1 MIRSLRYALTSRDK
15 ALPLSTRKPWSGAT
29 VSLVMHCLLVGFV
42 LWSAQRAD
50 QSRRPR
56 SGATLPPPIPMVLL
70 PPPPIPD
77 GQRRVDQPISRP
89 PPDAVQAQEDAR
101 AKVREEAPDLAP
113 AEEAA
118 QPPPEEEPEPETM
131 ASTPPPPPDAPAEQ
145 PTIESEAQRLFGR
158 PKLQAQ
164 PDPNQMGARL
174 GQLSEEEAAA
184 RRSCVPKPRTPG
196 RQIEMAEMIGR
207 VWFDEAHTRPL
218 AGAYLQMI
226 GTPYST
232 YSDNAG
238 RYRLIFD
245 ASLVDECRTQYVRV
259 VAAGYSGKNLVLGLG
274 AGTNDI
280 VMGH

>member
-1 MIRSLRYALTSRDK
+1 MRYPLGGRNK
-15 ALPLSTRKPWSGAT
+15 PLPLSTRKPWSGAT
-29 VSLVMHCLLVGFV
+29 ASFVMHVLLVGVV
-42 LWSAQRAD
+42 LWAARRAD
-50 QSRRPR
+50 QAQRPR
-56 SGATLPPPIPMVLL
+56 SGSALPPPISMVYL
-70 PPPPIPD
+70 PPPPIPE
-77 GQRRVDQPISRP
+77 GQRRIEQPISRP
-89 PPDAVQAQEDAR
+89 PPDAIQAQDDAR
-101 AKVREEAPDLAP
+101 AKIREEAPDLAP
-113 AEEAA
+113 VESAA
-118 QPPPEEEPEPETM
+118 PPPEEEEPGPETL

-164 PDPNQMGARL
+164 PEPNQMGARL

-184 RRSCVPKPRTPG
+184 RRSCVPKPKNPG
-196 RQIEMAEMIGR
+196 RQVEMAEVIGR
-207 VWFDEAHTRPL
+207 VWFDETHTRPL

-274 AGTNDI
+274 PGDNDI
-280 VMGH
+280 VMGR